1 MIDHISDIFGG
12 KKNTRNPENSDGLV
26 GLIPSFEDIKDF
38 KKEYNLNC
46 PTQDGKQ
53 ADQIP

>member
-46 PTQDGKQ
+46 PTQDSKQ